1 VAPAVFSF
9 FAGRQPIPRQIPEN
23 IRDFGIRP
31 FAWAVDKYNIV
42 DRPAMG
48 STSYCDEPLQPRIDD
63 KSIFRQALSGGVWQ
77 VYRLRIAV
85 SPRDNKA
92 TGLNGIILN
101 SIWQQCISC
110 LEGEISEQQLNT
122 WILPLQVEADP
133 NTLKLLAP
141 NRFVMDWVRK
151 HFLDRIRELVTSL
164 DDSKSISVSLAIG
177 SQTPDIPTQS
187 AAPAPTAPT
196 RAYRSAGLNEAH
208 KFRNFVEGKSNQLA
222 RAASIQVSSHPGS
235 EYNPL
240 YIYGGV
246 GLGKT
251 HLMHAIGNQIRENNP
266 DANILYVN
274 CERFVSDMVKAL
286 QHGRMNDF
294 KNSYRSLDALLID
307 DIQFLADKSRSQE
320 EFFHTFNSLYEAHAQ
335 MVITCDRF
343 PKEIEGLED
352 RIRSRLGWGLAV
364 DIKPAD
370 LETRVAILNSKAEL
384 ADADVP
390 AEVAFFIAERFKSN
404 IRELEGALKRVVAHS
419 RFTGQAITQE
429 LARLA
434 LKELLAV
441 QDKPITID
449 NIQKLVAEYFKI
461 RVADLLSSRRNRSI
475 TRPRQIAMSLT
486 KSLTRH
492 SLPEIGSAFGGRDHT
507 TVLHA
512 CRKIA
517 ELRSEDRRIDEDV
530 ETLTRMLSN

>member
-1 VAPAVFSF
+1 MWAELLVPCT
-9 FAGRQPIPRQIPEN
+9 FATEKR
-23 IRDFGIRP
+23 
-31 FAWAVDKYNIV
+31 K
-42 DRPAMG
+42 
-48 STSYCDEPLQPRIDD
+48 
-63 KSIFRQALSGGVWQ
+63 
-77 VYRLRIAV
+77 
-85 SPRDNKA
+85 
-92 TGLNGIILN
+92 NGHILN
-101 SIWQQCISC
+101 SIWQQCVSC

-122 WILPLQVEADP
+122 WILPLQVEQDP
-133 NTLKLLAP
+133 GTLKLLAP

-151 HFLDRIRELVTSL
+151 HFLERIRELVTSI
-164 DDSKSISVSLAIG
+164 DDSKSISVSLVIG
-177 SQTPDIPTQS
+177 SQTRALEPEPLTQS
-187 AAPAPTAPT
+187 PPP
-196 RAYRSAGLNEAH
+196 RAYRSSGLNDSH

-222 RAASIQVSSHPGS
+222 RAASIQVSNHPGS

-251 HLMHAIGNQIRENNP
+251 HLMHAIGNQIRQNKP

-286 QHGRMNDF
+286 QHSRMDDF

-307 DIQFLADKSRSQE
+307 DIQFLADKGRSQE

-370 LETRVAILNSKAEL
+370 LETRVAILKSKAEQVN
-384 ADADVP
+384 ADMPDD
-390 AEVAFFIAERFKSN
+390 VAFFIAERFKSN
-404 IRELEGALKRVVAHS
+404 IRELEGALKRVVAHA
-419 RFTGQAITQE
+419 RFTGQQITQE
-429 LARLA
+429 FARLA

-475 TRPRQIAMSLT
+475 TRPRQIAMSLA

-492 SLPEIGSAFGGRDHT
+492 SLPEIGNAFGGRDHT

-512 CRKIA
+512 CRKVA

-530 ETLTRMLSN
+530 EILTRMLSN

>member
-1 VAPAVFSF
+1 V
-9 FAGRQPIPRQIPEN
+9 
-23 IRDFGIRP
+23 
-31 FAWAVDKYNIV
+31 KY
-42 DRPAMG
+42 G
-48 STSYCDEPLQPRIDD
+48 KT
-63 KSIFRQALSGGVWQ
+63 
-77 VYRLRIAV
+77 
-85 SPRDNKA
+85 
-92 TGLNGIILN
+92 LNL
-101 SIWQQCISC
+101 IWQQCISC

-122 WILPLQVEADP
+122 WILPLQVEQEL

-151 HFLDRIRELVTSL
+151 HFLERICELVSSL

-177 SQTPDIPTQS
+177 SHARAIPTDTVVPDPS
-187 AAPAPTAPT
+187 P
-196 RAYRSAGLNEAH
+196 RAYRSSGGLSDTQNF
-208 KFRNFVEGKSNQLA
+208 KNFVEGKSNQLA
-222 RAASIQVSSHPGS
+222 RAASIQISSNPGS

-266 DANILYVN
+266 EANILYVN

-286 QHGRMNDF
+286 QHSRMNEF

-307 DIQFLADKSRSQE
+307 DIQFLADKNRSQE
-320 EFFHTFNSLYEAHAQ
+320 EFFHTFNSLYEARAQ

-370 LETRVAILNSKAEL
+370 LETRVAILKSKAEQI
-384 ADADVP
+384 DADVP
-390 AEVAFFIAERFKSN
+390 DDVAFFIAERFKSN
-404 IRELEGALKRVVAHS
+404 IRELEGALKRVVAHA
-419 RFTGQAITQE
+419 RFTGQSITQE
-429 LARLA
+429 FARQA

-449 NIQKLVAEYFKI
+449 SIQKLVAEYFKI
-461 RVADLLSSRRNRSI
+461 RVADLLSSRRTRSI
-475 TRPRQIAMSLT
+475 TRPRQIAMALSKL
-486 KSLTRH
+486 LTRH
-492 SLPEIGSAFGGRDHT
+492 SLPEIGNAFGGRDHT

-512 CRKIA
+512 CRKIE
-517 ELRSEDRRIDEDV
+517 ELRGEDRRIDEDV
-530 ETLTRMLSN
+530 EILERMLSN

>member
-1 VAPAVFSF
+1 
-9 FAGRQPIPRQIPEN
+9 
-23 IRDFGIRP
+23 
-31 FAWAVDKYNIV
+31 
-42 DRPAMG
+42 M
-48 STSYCDEPLQPRIDD
+48 
-63 KSIFRQALSGGVWQ
+63 
-77 VYRLRIAV
+77 
-85 SPRDNKA
+85 
-92 TGLNGIILN
+92 N
-101 SIWQQCISC
+101 SIWQQCISS

-122 WILPLQVEADP
+122 WILPLQVEQDP

-151 HFLDRIRELVTSL
+151 HFLERICELVASL
-164 DDSKSISVSLAIG
+164 DDSKSISVSLIIG
-177 SQTPDIPTQS
+177 SQTRS
-187 AAPAPTAPT
+187 SPAPDTTGFPQSPPA
-196 RAYRSAGLNEAH
+196 RAYRSSGLNESH
-208 KFRNFVEGKSNQLA
+208 RFKNFVEGKSNQLA
-222 RAASIQVSSHPGS
+222 RAASIQVSSQPGS

-251 HLMHAIGNQIRENNP
+251 HLMHAIGNRMRENNP

-286 QHGRMNDF
+286 QHSRMDDF
-294 KNSYRSLDALLID
+294 KSSYRSLDALLID
-307 DIQFLADKSRSQE
+307 DIQFLADKGRSQE
-320 EFFHTFNSLYEAHAQ
+320 EFFHTFNSLYESHAQ

-352 RIRSRLGWGLAV
+352 RLRSRLGWGLAV

-370 LETRVAILNSKAEL
+370 LETRVAILKSKAEL
-384 ADADVP
+384 VGADVP
-390 AEVAFFIAERFKSN
+390 DDVAFFIAERFKSN
-404 IRELEGALKRVVAHS
+404 IRELEGALKRVVAHA
-419 RFTGQAITQE
+419 RFTGQQITQE
-429 LARLA
+429 FARLA

-517 ELRSEDRRIDEDV
+517 ELREEDRRIDEDV
-530 ETLTRMLSN
+530 EILTRMLSN

>member
-1 VAPAVFSF
+1 
-9 FAGRQPIPRQIPEN
+9 
-23 IRDFGIRP
+23 
-31 FAWAVDKYNIV
+31 
-42 DRPAMG
+42 MG
-48 STSYCDEPLQPRIDD
+48 
-63 KSIFRQALSGGVWQ
+63 
-77 VYRLRIAV
+77 
-85 SPRDNKA
+85 
-92 TGLNGIILN
+92 LN
-101 SIWQQCISC
+101 SIWQQCVSC

-122 WILPLQVEADP
+122 WILPLQVEQEM
-133 NTLKLLAP
+133 NTLRLLAP

-177 SQTPDIPTQS
+177 SQSRPEPDEPEIN
-187 AAPAPTAPT
+187 APPP
-196 RAYRSAGLNEAH
+196 RAYRSSGLNDAQR
-208 KFRNFVEGKSNQLA
+208 FRNFVEGKSNQLA
-222 RAASIQVSSHPGS
+222 RAASIQVGNNPGS

-251 HLMHAIGNQIRENNP
+251 HLMHAIGNQIRESNP

-286 QHGRMNDF
+286 QHSRMNDF

-364 DIKPAD
+364 DIKPPD
-370 LETRVAILNSKAEL
+370 LETRVAILNSKAEQ

-390 AEVAFFIAERFKSN
+390 DDVAFFIAERFKSN
-404 IRELEGALKRVVAHS
+404 IRELEGALKRVVAHA
-419 RFTGQAITQE
+419 RFTGEPITQDF
-429 LARLA
+429 ARQA

-449 NIQKLVAEYFKI
+449 NIQILVAEYFKI

-475 TRPRQIAMSLT
+475 TRPRQIAMALS
-486 KSLTRH
+486 KALTRH
-492 SLPEIGSAFGGRDHT
+492 SLPEIGNAFGGRDHT

-512 CRKIA
+512 CRKVE
-517 ELRSEDRRIDEDV
+517 ELRQEDRRIDEDF
-530 ETLTRMLSN
+530 EILARMLSN

>member
-1 VAPAVFSF
+1 
-9 FAGRQPIPRQIPEN
+9 
-23 IRDFGIRP
+23 
-31 FAWAVDKYNIV
+31 
-42 DRPAMG
+42 
-48 STSYCDEPLQPRIDD
+48 
-63 KSIFRQALSGGVWQ
+63 
-77 VYRLRIAV
+77 
-85 SPRDNKA
+85 
-92 TGLNGIILN
+92 LN
-101 SIWQQCISC
+101 SIWQQCVTC

-122 WILPLQVEADP
+122 WILPLQAEQEL

-151 HFLDRIRELVTSL
+151 HFLERISELVTSL
-164 DDSKSISVSLAIG
+164 DDSKSISVNLSIG
-177 SQTPDIPTQS
+177 SQTRARAKTPLDSGNQ
-187 AAPAPTAPT
+187 APNKTIH
-196 RAYRSAGLNEAH
+196 SSGLDD
-208 KFRNFVEGKSNQLA
+208 KQIFSSFVEGKSNQLA
-222 RAASIQVSSHPGS
+222 RAASIQISNNPGS

-251 HLMHAIGNQIRENNP
+251 HLMHAIGNRIKQKNP
-266 DANILYVN
+266 AANVLYVN

-286 QHGRMNDF
+286 QHNKMNEF
-294 KNSYRSLDALLID
+294 KNSYRTLDALLVD

-320 EFFHTFNSLYEAHAQ
+320 EFFHTFNSLYELRAQ

-384 ADADVP
+384 VNVHLP
-390 AEVAFFIAERFKSN
+390 EEVAFFIAERFKSN
-404 IRELEGALKRVVAHS
+404 IRDLEGALKRVIAHARFS
-419 RFTGQAITQE
+419 RQDITLEFTRQ
-429 LARLA
+429 A

-441 QDKPITID
+441 QDKLVTIE
-449 NIQKLVAEYFKI
+449 NIQKLVAEYYKI

-475 TRPRQIAMSLT
+475 TRPRQIAMSLAKT
-486 KSLTRH
+486 FTRH
-492 SLPEIGSAFGGRDHT
+492 SLPEIGNAFGGRDHT

-512 CRKIA
+512 CRKVR
-517 ELRSEDRRIDEDV
+517 ELRGEDRRIEEDYDN
-530 ETLTRMLSN
+530 LQRILSN